1 MKKTVLMVAAL
12 MCTFACFAQV
22 VDFEDL
28 TLNPNSSWIGADG
41 TGQFTS
47 SYLTLYNDYS
57 SQYGSWQGFAYT
69 NGTDTES
76 NSYSNLS
83 SCVGHGAS
91 NSDYYV
97 TAYIGTDWMGDNSQ
111 IPVAM
116 KINTANSGNFAN
128 RGAYFCMP
136 VLLKKWVD
144 REYASNHFYFKLKAS
159 AYANGTL
166 IGDSEIM
173 MADFTEGNSYMMDD
187 WTYVDLSWIGNADSL
202 NFVALSNDDA
212 GGWGINTPMYFCMD
226 NFGAS
231 NPYPEI
237 VDFEEFDLEPNT
249 HGNSTERTGSFTSS
263 YLTLYS
269 HYDEDYGPEYA
280 YLEGFVYTN
289 ETDVDTY
296 SYTNY
301 SAAVGHGNGN
311 SSNYVNCYMGWYNTS
326 AIKIDTEHSGDF
338 TNRGAYFCLPTY
350 VSKYVDDEN
359 AGFVENHKYF
369 SVKITAYANGTALDN
384 REVVMADFREDRTY
398 KMDDWTFVDL
408 SWINGADS
416 LYFEALGDDAMT
428 PYYFCVDGFGAR
440 NPYPEIVDFEE
451 FELEPNTY
459 WYSTE
464 ETGTFSSSYLTFY
477 SHYDEEWGAPYWEG
491 FAYTNGTDSETYSYT
506 NNSAVAGHGNRESSN
521 YITAYMGWYAMAG
534 VKIDTEHAVN
544 FTNRGAYF
552 CLPTYVS
559 KYVDDENAGFIEN
572 HNYFSIKITAFA
584 NGTELDNREVV
595 MADFREDRTYKMDD
609 WTFVDLSWI
618 NGADSLY
625 FEALGSDPMTPYYFS
640 MDDFGAMA
648 PVTITATA
656 GENGSITP
664 SGEIEVFYGSN
675 KEFAI
680 TPAEGYRIASVIVDA
695 ATENEANVTENI
707 VDDVYTFVNVTAD
720 HTINATFEL
729 IPTYTITATAGEG
742 GTISPSE
749 VTVEEGED
757 AEFTITANEGY
768 RILSVIVDAETGNES
783 NVTSNL
789 VEGVFTFVYVIANH
803 TIDATFEEIPT
814 YTITATAGEN
824 GTITPEE
831 VTVEE
836 GENAEFTITP
846 AEGYRIAAVVVDAET
861 ENETDV
867 TENVVAGDEAFFY
880 TFRNVTANHTINATF
895 ELIPTYTIT
904 VNAGE
909 HGTVL
914 YNDAL
919 VSAPIEVN
927 EGATPEFEITPE
939 TGYQIDVLT
948 VGGDTVE
955 LTQQQLGGFTYTFDP
970 VMANITLAVTFEA
983 IPVPTYTITVN
994 AGENGI
1000 VKYNDEE
1007 VIAPVVVNE
1016 GATPAF
1022 VITPAENY
1030 QIGTLTVDEEE
1041 ITLTTE
1047 ELAGYTYTFAA
1058 VETNHT
1064 LSVTF
1069 VPVSSADMLNA
1080 GSMSIYP
1087 NPNNG
1092 MFSIDFSNIE
1102 GDATYQLINSN
1113 GSVVETR
1120 DINVM
1125 NGETMNFNH
1134 NINAGTYFVRIIS
1147 GDIVYVE
1154 QIVIE

>member
-12 MCTFACFAQV
+12 LCTFACFAQV

-187 WTYVDLSWIGNADSL
+187 WTYVDLSWIANADSL
-202 NFVALSNDDA
+202 NFIAISNDIA

-226 NFGAS
+226 DFGAS

-237 VDFEEFDLEPNT
+237 VDFEEFELEPNT
-249 HGNSTERTGSFTSS
+249 YWYSTEETGTFSSS
-263 YLTLYS
+263 YLTFYS
-269 HYDEDYGPEYA
+269 HYDEDWGSPYW
-280 YLEGFVYTN
+280 EGFAYTN
-289 ETDVDTY
+289 GTDSETY
-296 SYTNY
+296 SYTNN
-301 SAAVGHGNGN
+301 SAVAGHGNRE
-311 SSNYVNCYMGWYNTS
+311 SSNYITAYMGWY
-326 AIKIDTEHSGDF
+326 AMAGVKIDTEHAVNF

-359 AGFVENHKYF
+359 AGFIENHKYF

-416 LYFEALGDDAMT
+416 LYFEALGSDPMT
-428 PYYFCVDGFGAR
+428 PYYFSMDDFGAR

-451 FELEPNTY
+451 FELEPSTY

-477 SHYDEEWGAPYWEG
+477 SHYDEDWGAPYWEG

-656 GENGSITP
+656 GENGSTTP
-664 SGEIEVFYGSN
+664 NGEIEVFYGSN
-675 KEFAI
+675 KEFEI
-680 TPAEGYRIASVIVDA
+680 TPSEGYRIASVIVDA

-707 VDDVYTFVNVTAD
+707 IDGVYTFVNVTAN

-729 IPTYTITATAGEG
+729 IPTYIITATAGEG
-742 GTISPSE
+742 GSINP
-749 VTVEEGED
+749 
-757 AEFTITANEGY
+757 A
-768 RILSVIVDAETGNES
+768 
-783 NVTSNL
+783 
-789 VEGVFTFVYVIANH
+789 
-803 TIDATFEEIPT
+803 
-814 YTITATAGEN
+814 
-824 GTITPEE
+824 E

-846 AEGYRIAAVVVDAET
+846 AEGYRIAAVVVDAEN

-867 TENVVAGDEAFFY
+867 TENVVAGNEAFFY

-895 ELIPTYTIT
+895 ELIPIYTIT

-994 AGENGI
+994 AGENGT

-1047 ELAGYTYTFAA
+1047 ELAGYIYTFAA

-1102 GDATYQLINSN
+1102 GDATYQLIDAR
-1113 GSVVETR
+1113 GTIVETL

-1125 NGETMNFNH
+1125 SGETMNFNH

>member
-12 MCTFACFAQV
+12 LCTFACFAQV

-28 TLNPNSSWIGADG
+28 TLNPNSSWIGSDG

-47 SYLTLYNDYS
+47 SYLTLYNDYDNN
-57 SQYGSWQGFAYT
+57 YGSWQGFAYT

-416 LYFEALGDDAMT
+416 LYFEALG
-428 PYYFCVDGFGAR
+428 
-440 NPYPEIVDFEE
+440 
-451 FELEPNTY
+451 
-459 WYSTE
+459 
-464 ETGTFSSSYLTFY
+464 
-477 SHYDEEWGAPYWEG
+477 
-491 FAYTNGTDSETYSYT
+491 
-506 NNSAVAGHGNRESSN
+506 
-521 YITAYMGWYAMAG
+521 
-534 VKIDTEHAVN
+534 
-544 FTNRGAYF
+544 
-552 CLPTYVS
+552 
-559 KYVDDENAGFIEN
+559 
-572 HNYFSIKITAFA
+572 
-584 NGTELDNREVV
+584 
-595 MADFREDRTYKMDD
+595 
-609 WTFVDLSWI
+609 
-618 NGADSLY
+618 
-625 FEALGSDPMTPYYFS
+625 SDPMTPYYFS

-664 SGEIEVFYGSN
+664 NGEIEVFYGSN
-675 KEFAI
+675 KEFEI
-680 TPAEGYRIASVIVDA
+680 TPSEGYRIASVIVDA

-707 VDDVYTFVNVTAD
+707 IDGVYTFVNVTAN

-729 IPTYTITATAGEG
+729 IPTYIITATAGEG
-742 GTISPSE
+742 GTISPAE

-824 GTITPEE
+824 GTITPAE

-895 ELIPTYTIT
+895 ELIPIYTIT

-994 AGENGI
+994 AGENGT

-1102 GDATYQLINSN
+1102 GDATYQLIDAR
-1113 GSVVETR
+1113 GTIVETL

-1125 NGETMNFNH
+1125 SGETMNFNH

>member
-12 MCTFACFAQV
+12 LCTFACFAQV

-111 IPVAM
+111 IPVGM
-116 KINTANSGNFAN
+116 KINTENAGDFAN

-187 WTYVDLSWIGNADSL
+187 WTYVDLSWIANADSL
-202 NFVALSNDDA
+202 YFTAISNDTA
-212 GGWGINTPMYFCMD
+212 GGYGINTPLYFSMD
-226 NFGAS
+226 NFGVR

-416 LYFEALGDDAMT
+416 LYFEALG
-428 PYYFCVDGFGAR
+428 
-440 NPYPEIVDFEE
+440 
-451 FELEPNTY
+451 
-459 WYSTE
+459 
-464 ETGTFSSSYLTFY
+464 
-477 SHYDEEWGAPYWEG
+477 
-491 FAYTNGTDSETYSYT
+491 
-506 NNSAVAGHGNRESSN
+506 
-521 YITAYMGWYAMAG
+521 
-534 VKIDTEHAVN
+534 
-544 FTNRGAYF
+544 
-552 CLPTYVS
+552 
-559 KYVDDENAGFIEN
+559 
-572 HNYFSIKITAFA
+572 
-584 NGTELDNREVV
+584 
-595 MADFREDRTYKMDD
+595 
-609 WTFVDLSWI
+609 
-618 NGADSLY
+618 
-625 FEALGSDPMTPYYFS
+625 SDPMTPYYFS

-664 SGEIEVFYGSN
+664 NGEIEVFYGSN
-675 KEFAI
+675 KEFEI

-707 VDDVYTFVNVTAD
+707 IDGVYTFVNVTAN

-729 IPTYTITATAGEG
+729 IPTYIITATAGEG
-742 GTISPSE
+742 GSINPAE
-749 VTVEEGED
+749 VTVEEGEN

-824 GTITPEE
+824 GTITPAE

-846 AEGYRIAAVVVDAET
+846 AEGYEIASVIVDADT
-861 ENETDV
+861 EDEEDV
-867 TENVVAGDEAFFY
+867 SEELTYDDGIFTY
-880 TFRNVTANHTINATF
+880 TFENVTANHTIHATF
-895 ELIPTYTIT
+895 RELQTYTIT
-904 VNAGE
+904 VNITGN
-909 HGTVL
+909 GTVVAI
-914 YNDAL
+914 DDD
-919 VSAPIEVN
+919 EN
-927 EGATPEFEITPE
+927 E
-939 TGYQIDVLT
+939 
-948 VGGDTVE
+948 
-955 LTQQQLGGFTYTFDP
+955 
-970 VMANITLAVTFEA
+970 
-983 IPVPTYTITVN
+983 IPAENGVITVN
-994 AGENGI
+994 HYDD
-1000 VKYNDEE
+1000 VYL
-1007 VIAPVVVNE
+1007 
-1016 GATPAF
+1016 
-1022 VITPAENY
+1022 VITPAEHNLISSVY
-1030 QIGTLTVDEEE
+1030 VNGSEMDLNAYGDTLP
-1041 ITLTTE
+1041 L
-1047 ELAGYTYTFAA
+1047 LA
-1058 VETNHT
+1058 VEENYTVN
-1064 LSVTF
+1064 VTF
-1069 VPVSSADMLNA
+1069 VPEMAVDMVEA

-1102 GDATYQLINSN
+1102 GDATYQLIDAR
-1113 GSVVETR
+1113 GTIVETL

-1125 NGETMNFNH
+1125 SGETMNFNH

-1147 GDIVYVE
+1147 GDKVYVE

>member
-12 MCTFACFAQV
+12 LCTFACFAQV

-159 AYANGTL
+159 AYANGAL

-173 MADFTEGNSYMMDD
+173 MADFTEGNSYMMND
-187 WTYVDLSWIGNADSL
+187 WTYVDLSWIANADSL
-202 NFVALSNDDA
+202 NFIAISNDTA

-231 NPYPEI
+231 NPYHAV
-237 VDFEEFDLEPNT
+237 VDFEEFELAPNAYWY
-249 HGNSTERTGSFTSS
+249 STEETGTFSSS
-263 YLTLYS
+263 YLTFFS
-269 HYDEDYGPEYA
+269 HYDEDWGAA
-280 YLEGFVYTN
+280 YWEGFAYTN
-289 ETDVDTY
+289 GTDVNTY
-296 SYTNY
+296 GY
-301 SAAVGHGNGN
+301 SNLSAIAGRGNGN
-311 SSNYVNCYMGWYNTS
+311 SENYATCYMGWYNMAS
-326 AIKIDTEHSGDF
+326 LKINTEHSGDF

-350 VSKYVDDEN
+350 VSKYIDDEN
-359 AGFVENHKYF
+359 VSFAENHFYY
-369 SVKITAYANGTALDN
+369 SVKITAYAGENEVAN
-384 REVVMADFREDRTY
+384 REIVMADFRDDANY
-398 KMDDWTFVDL
+398 KMDEWTFVDL
-408 SWINGADS
+408 SWIANADS
-416 LYFEALGDDAMT
+416 LFFEAVGNDTAGGWGINT
-428 PYYFCVDGFGAR
+428 PTYFCMDDFGAR

-477 SHYDEEWGAPYWEG
+477 SHYDEDWGSPYWEG

-625 FEALGSDPMTPYYFS
+625 FEALGNDAMTPYYFS

-675 KEFAI
+675 KEFEI

-707 VDDVYTFVNVTAD
+707 IDGVYTFVNVTAN
-720 HTINATFEL
+720 HTINATFEE

-742 GTISPSE
+742 GTITPSE

-803 TIDATFEEIPT
+803 TIDATFELIPT
-814 YTITATAGEN
+814 YIITATAGEN

-836 GENAEFTITP
+836 GEDAEFTITP
-846 AEGYRIAAVVVDAET
+846 AEGYEIASVIVDADT
-861 ENETDV
+861 EDEEDV
-867 TENVVAGDEAFFY
+867 SEELTYDDGVFTY
-880 TFRNVTANHTINATF
+880 TFENVTANHTIHATF
-895 ELIPTYTIT
+895 RELQTYTIT
-904 VNAGE
+904 VNITGN
-909 HGTVL
+909 GTVVAI
-914 YNDAL
+914 DDD
-919 VSAPIEVN
+919 EN
-927 EGATPEFEITPE
+927 E
-939 TGYQIDVLT
+939 
-948 VGGDTVE
+948 
-955 LTQQQLGGFTYTFDP
+955 
-970 VMANITLAVTFEA
+970 
-983 IPVPTYTITVN
+983 IPAENGVITVN
-994 AGENGI
+994 HYDD
-1000 VKYNDEE
+1000 VYL
-1007 VIAPVVVNE
+1007 
-1016 GATPAF
+1016 
-1022 VITPAENY
+1022 VITPAEHNLISSVY
-1030 QIGTLTVDEEE
+1030 VNGSEMDLNAYGDTLP
-1041 ITLTTE
+1041 L
-1047 ELAGYTYTFAA
+1047 LA
-1058 VETNHT
+1058 VEENYTVN
-1064 LSVTF
+1064 VTF
-1069 VPVSSADMLNA
+1069 VPEMAVDMVEA

-1125 NGETMNFNH
+1125 NGEIMNFNH
-1134 NINAGTYFVRIIS
+1134 SLNAGTYFVRIIS
-1147 GDIVYVE
+1147 GDKVYVE

>member
-12 MCTFACFAQV
+12 LCTFACFAQV

-28 TLNPNSSWIGADG
+28 TLNPNSSWIGSDG

-47 SYLTLYNDYS
+47 SYLTLYNDYDNN
-57 SQYGSWQGFAYT
+57 YGSWQGFAYT

-202 NFVALSNDDA
+202 NFVAISNDDA

-237 VDFEEFDLEPNT
+237 VDFEEFELAPNT
-249 HGNSTERTGSFTSS
+249 AWTGVPGPEDGDGSSFSSS
-263 YLTLYS
+263 YLTLYNINIAEWN
-269 HYDEDYGPEYA
+269 YW
-280 YLEGFVYTN
+280 EGFAYTN
-289 ETDVDTY
+289 GTDTETFG
-296 SYTNY
+296 YTNN
-301 SAAVGHGNGN
+301 SAIVGHGNAN
-311 SSNYVNCYMGWYNTS
+311 SENYLTCYMGWYEKS
-326 AIKIDTEHSGDF
+326 GLKIDTEHSGSF
-338 TNRGAYFCLPTY
+338 ENRGAYFCLPTY
-350 VSKYVDDEN
+350 VSKYVDDVEGAYSN
-359 AGFVENHKYF
+359 FAENHSYF
-369 SVKITAYANGTALDN
+369 SVKVTAYADGT
-384 REVVMADFREDRTY
+384 EVANHEIVMADFREDRTY
-398 KMDDWTFVDL
+398 KMDEWTYVDL
-408 SWINGADS
+408 SWIENADS
-416 LYFEALGDDAMT
+416 LYFEALGNDAAT
-428 PYYFCVDGFGAR
+428 PYYFCMDDFGAR

-451 FELEPNTY
+451 LTLESNTA
-459 WYSTE
+459 W
-464 ETGTFSSSYLTFY
+464 TGVPGPEDGDGSSFSSSYLTFY
-477 SHYDEEWGAPYWEG
+477 NINIDDWNYWEG
-491 FAYTNGTDSETYSYT
+491 FAYTNGTDSETYYYT
-506 NNSAVAGHGNRESSN
+506 NNSAIVGHGNRESSN
-521 YITAYMGWYAMAG
+521 YVTAYMGWYAKTG

-544 FTNRGAYF
+544 FENRGAYF

-675 KEFAI
+675 KEFEI
-680 TPAEGYRIASVIVDA
+680 TPSEGYRIASVIVDA

-707 VDDVYTFVNVTAD
+707 ID
-720 HTINATFEL
+720 
-729 IPTYTITATAGEG
+729 
-742 GTISPSE
+742 
-749 VTVEEGED
+749 
-757 AEFTITANEGY
+757 
-768 RILSVIVDAETGNES
+768 
-783 NVTSNL
+783 
-789 VEGVFTFVYVIANH
+789 GVFTFVYVIANH

-824 GTITPEE
+824 GTITPAE

-909 HGTVL
+909 HGNVY

-994 AGENGI
+994 AGENGT

-1022 VITPAENY
+1022 VITPAENF

-1041 ITLTTE
+1041 VTLTTE

-1058 VETNHT
+1058 VNANHT
-1064 LSVTF
+1064 LTVTF
-1069 VPVSSADMLNA
+1069 VETVAVDMIEA

-1125 NGETMNFNH
+1125 NGEIMNFNH